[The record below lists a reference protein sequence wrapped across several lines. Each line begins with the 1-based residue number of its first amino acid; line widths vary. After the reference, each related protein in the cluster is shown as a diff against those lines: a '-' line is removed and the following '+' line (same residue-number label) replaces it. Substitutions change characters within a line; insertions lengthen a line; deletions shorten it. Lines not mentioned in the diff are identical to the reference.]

1 MLARL
6 PRGLWLGL
14 VVTLVS
20 AGLLLS
26 PVAADP
32 THRILGNFQSEA
44 ATHAPALAAAVKGL
58 FVHGPFVLAEHPL
71 HPEEVTG
78 AMYEPTTTLL
88 FWPIYALAGGGA
100 TGFALAWNSWY
111 LVVLGASAAG
121 AWIWARAWLGDR
133 DPHGWGA
140 GLAMAIAASSL
151 FVHLSPEVGRT
162 EAGDYPLYALHG
174 GLLFRAVRRG
184 DRRAWGW
191 AAASAVP
198 VLWSG
203 GYGSVFFAVAEP
215 LVAVWALRETADR
228 RGTLRGLGLVA
239 VVAALAGLPLYL
251 ALRAHPYVGIAG
263 RTEAHVSP
271 SVALAVLVG
280 QSENLLREL
289 PGYEVA
295 PFLGLATLAL
305 GLLSPLRL
313 RAALPPLL
321 AGLLLYAIA
330 AGPHPTWGERELW
343 GPAAV
348 FSGVPGP
355 AGVLRG
361 WSRIQVFALPLFA
374 VAAAALPRGRGF
386 VAVLGACLALGETA
400 WRRVSPASWWTLD
413 EEPALVEARAKGQVP
428 IPLPLD
434 GIERVRRWLVP
445 PPTPDLWVVMPD
457 HDLFKYFQDALP
469 NEPELFRNRFGAPA
483 ATYDPCLLQSDAIAL
498 KQLGFTSLYLREG
511 FLPHDGKGMATRAL
525 RAVFGA
531 PREEGFWP
539 LPDEIDLTCLAADAA
554 ARPPAITLHGEE
566 GAENGRPRTPAE
578 RAAIRAERKAERE
591 RIRAERLKQQQ
602 EKGQHERR

>member
-1 MLARL
+1 MRP
-6 PRGLWLGL
+6 PRGFWLGL
-14 VVTLVS
+14 LALIAS
-20 AGLLLS
+20 AALLMA

-32 THRILGNFQSEA
+32 TGRILGNFQSEA
-44 ATHAPALAAAVKGL
+44 ATHAPVLAAAVKGL

-78 AMYEPTTTLL
+78 AMYEPTTTLI
-88 FWPIYALAGGGA
+88 FWPVYALAGGGA
-100 TGFALAWNSWY
+100 AGFSLAWNVWHV
-111 LVVLGASAAG
+111 VVLVASALG

-133 DPHGWGA
+133 DPEGWGA
-140 GLAMAIAASSL
+140 GLAMAVAACSL

-174 GLLFRAVRRG
+174 GLLFRAVRKN
-184 DRRAWGW
+184 DRRAWLL
-191 AAASAVP
+191 AALSVIP
-198 VLWSG
+198 VIWSG
-203 GYGSVFFAVAEP
+203 GYGAVFFAVAEP
-215 LVAVWALRETADR
+215 LVALWALREGTDR
-228 RGTLRGLGLVA
+228 RSVMRGLAAVA
-239 VVAALAGLPLYL
+239 GTAALAVLPLFL
-251 ALRAHPYVGIAG
+251 ALRSHPYVGIAG

-271 SVALAVLVG
+271 SVALGVLVG

-305 GLLSPLRL
+305 GLLGPLRL

-321 AGLLLYAIA
+321 AGVLLYWIA
-330 AGPHPTWGERELW
+330 AGPHPTLGERELW
-343 GPAAV
+343 GPAAL

-374 VAAAALPRGRGF
+374 LAAAALPRGRAA
-386 VAVLGACLALGETA
+386 VAILGAALVLGETA
-400 WRRVSPASWWTLD
+400 WRRVQPASWWTL
-413 EEPALVEARAKGQVP
+413 EQEPAIAKAIAAGRVA

-434 GIERVRRWLVP
+434 GIERVRRWLEP
-445 PPTPDLWVVMPD
+445 PPHPDLWVVMPD

-483 ATYDPCLLQSDAIAL
+483 ASYDPCLLQADAVVL
-498 KQLGFTSLYLREG
+498 KSLGFQSLYLRER

-539 LPDEIDLTCLAADAA
+539 LPDQVDEACLAADPT
-554 ARPPAITLHGEE
+554 ARPAAITLHGEE
-566 GAENGRPRTPAE
+566 GAEGGRPRTPAE

-591 RIRAERLKQQQ
+591 RIRAERQRQQR
-602 EKGQHERR
+602 EKDERKERR